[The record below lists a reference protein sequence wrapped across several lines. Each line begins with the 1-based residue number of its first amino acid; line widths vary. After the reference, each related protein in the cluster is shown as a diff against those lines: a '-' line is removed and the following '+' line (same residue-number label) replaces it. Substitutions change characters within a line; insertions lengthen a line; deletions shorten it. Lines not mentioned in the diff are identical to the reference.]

1 MKTRI
6 LVLASCLLA
15 FASQAQQ
22 TKKELWKWTDANG
35 VVHFSDVPGPGAVK
49 VNLTVSEAQPRPAG
63 SGPAASPAS
72 STPDDSSPAVTVN
85 YTSLEILQP
94 EDQASYFEA
103 DVTVSVRL
111 RSEPALAGDDTLR
124 LYLDGESVAGPP
136 NSLEYTL
143 SGLDRGT
150 HTLTAQIVN
159 ASGKEQIRSRP
170 VVFYIKQV
178 TTIAPRAVGPNV
190 KPPPSARPPRPTP
203 TGG

>member
-1 MKTRI
+1 
-6 LVLASCLLA
+6 
-15 FASQAQQ
+15 
-22 TKKELWKWTDANG
+22 
-35 VVHFSDVPGPGAVK
+35 
-49 VNLTVSEAQPRPAG
+49 
-63 SGPAASPAS
+63 
-72 STPDDSSPAVTVN
+72 VTVN

-103 DVTVSVRL
+103 DATVSVRL

-190 KPPPSARPPRPTP
+190 KPPPSTRPPRPTP
-203 TGG
+203 RGG

>member
-72 STPDDSSPAVTVN
+72 STPDDNSPAVTVN

-103 DVTVSVRL
+103 DATVSVRL

-159 ASGKEQIRSRP
+159 ANGKEQIRSRP

-178 TTIAPRAVGPNV
+178 TTIAPRATGPNV
-190 KPPPSARPPRPTP
+190 KPPTSTRPPRPTP
-203 TGG
+203 RGG